1 MTNDTLTIKIM
12 IEGDYLVFM
21 HNGASFSPRDI
32 EGICDIGNGN
42 KAKDTKKIGYKGI
55 GFKSVFM
62 RSTCVTI
69 KTGEYCFM
77 FDKQY
82 WEGFWE
88 RNWKKEY
95 GIKSDEKVYLMPW
108 QIIPIEANEPI
119 SLDTSNYNVI
129 TYIKITNT
137 SSLEKKI
144 VKLLSNSQFLL
155 FLRCKN
161 IQMTFVSNNVFLANV
176 NKKCNDNIV
185 ILSSNGKEDS
195 RWLTY
200 TNPEV
205 EVPKELNSDIKAD
218 INTPQKLKNAK
229 TFDLSFAIQIDN
241 NSKIKSLDK
250 DDAVIYTYLPTSFKF
265 GNEGF
270 PFLVNANFI
279 TDAGRQ
285 QLHKD
290 SEWNKLIFSKI
301 PSEYLNWMKEISST
315 FSNYYE
321 VLPKKSYGSNNALE
335 ETFATE
341 MVKAINDIAFIPRA
355 NNAKSKVLASS
366 AVMDK
371 MGMSEAISKKLLTTH
386 INRTYNE
393 DFSEKDF
400 INPVWKGFKLLE
412 DYGVFIFDKQKLKA
426 LFEDEKAFDNIEPCI
441 DVKLIDFLFEY
452 YLQNRSEQEELIT
465 VLQDTRFLLDEE
477 GNLSCPH
484 DLFFPSQYKERN
496 ELAEDAIFLHNIVN
510 EHLESNKQEFNW
522 VSQLGVEEL
531 SDITFIQNVICKS
544 DYITKENSIEVTRF
558 LFESN
563 LNHNIFDE
571 IDDCYLSRL
580 QFLTKQGNL
589 EYASD
594 LYLGS
599 KYKPEV
605 DIEPYFDED
614 IFVSED
620 YCEDEDNI
628 SEWNLFLSKLG
639 INNTLELRYIRLD
652 ETEDIKLLKDVKEK
666 FGKEYNVGSWGTHFY
681 YSFKYL
687 YVFYAP
693 FVLTNECSN
702 DLLTIIWS
710 NIFSKPFECNEDK
723 VYGTAGFWQESRSF
737 ADLKEVNF
745 IDWALDNYQLFP
757 TTDGRCLH
765 SNQILCNTDDIK
777 DIADKY
783 LPVIN
788 LNNPIHDSW
797 NEVLHLRNILQLEDY
812 LTILTGISKDEENV
826 EQNKERIS
834 KIYQRL
840 VDLDCL
846 TSPAKTEQI
855 KEWSKN
861 NKILSKDLTFKFP
874 KDLSHITLD
883 GFSSE
888 NRVYIGSPS
897 NREKVIS
904 LLSLMGVR
912 VITERNI
919 KPSFK
924 APKEAS
930 ELKSMLKSIVSP
942 LTIVALGEKIEETSY
957 KEKKHSLLTLLNNTH
972 FYHCEEIRLTYG
984 NNEDTIEKN
993 TFGNKNE
1000 FYYTGSLRPAN
1011 IEPLLTSFCKYLD
1024 IKGKERELF
1033 IMLIENYEGIRQ
1045 NLEDKGYDTSLLE
1058 EDKQQDSGTIQT
1070 TLGGYNP
1077 SISEQERN
1085 VKTGFKGEIL
1095 VYEKLIAMGYTPIC
1109 PSISTEK
1116 DYEQKISLNGKT
1128 YFCKSNYEKYD
1139 ISFVTRNGVKV
1150 YLEVKATTRDKS
1162 SQENMPISY
1171 RELSMIE
1178 ECDMDDS
1185 CSYMIVRVFGID
1197 KEKQD
1202 YYILSGHLLK
1212 D

>member
-1 MTNDTLTIKIM
+1 
-12 IEGDYLVFM
+12 
-21 HNGASFSPRDI
+21 
-32 EGICDIGNGN
+32 
-42 KAKDTKKIGYKGI
+42 
-55 GFKSVFM
+55 
-62 RSTCVTI
+62 
-69 KTGEYCFM
+69 
-77 FDKQY
+77 
-82 WEGFWE
+82 
-88 RNWKKEY
+88 
-95 GIKSDEKVYLMPW
+95 
-108 QIIPIEANEPI
+108 
-119 SLDTSNYNVI
+119 
-129 TYIKITNT
+129 
-137 SSLEKKI
+137 
-144 VKLLSNSQFLL
+144 
-155 FLRCKN
+155 
-161 IQMTFVSNNVFLANV
+161 
-176 NKKCNDNIV
+176 
-185 ILSSNGKEDS
+185 
-195 RWLTY
+195 
-200 TNPEV
+200 
-205 EVPKELNSDIKAD
+205 
-218 INTPQKLKNAK
+218 
-229 TFDLSFAIQIDN
+229 
-241 NSKIKSLDK
+241 
-250 DDAVIYTYLPTSFKF
+250 
-265 GNEGF
+265 
-270 PFLVNANFI
+270 
-279 TDAGRQ
+279 
-285 QLHKD
+285 
-290 SEWNKLIFSKI
+290 
-301 PSEYLNWMKEISST
+301 
-315 FSNYYE
+315 
-321 VLPKKSYGSNNALE
+321 
-335 ETFATE
+335 

-386 INRTYNE
+386 INRTYNK